1 METTY
6 ELMVLVRSDFPVED
20 EAKRN
25 GLLQKLIGEGKI
37 AEVTV
42 LEKKL
47 LAYPIQKQTEGI
59 YLVVRIEASDI
70 RVSTIEKESRLT
82 NEVLRY
88 ILINKKEG
96 KRRV

>member
-1 METTY
+1 
-6 ELMVLVRSDFPVED
+6 MVLVRSDFPVED
-20 EAKRN
+20 EGKRN
-25 GLLQKLIGEGKI
+25 GLLQKLVGEGKI
-37 AEVTV
+37 VEVTV
-42 LEKKL
+42 LGKKP
-47 LAYPIQKQTEGI
+47 LAYPIQKQKEGI

-96 KRRV
+96 KRRA